1 MIDIH
6 SHLLPGIDDGASDL
20 DETIRMAKMAVEE
33 GIHTIICTPHH
44 ANGQYMNPGDGVN
57 GLVKEVQIV
66 LQENNIPLTIYPGQE
81 IRINLDFIDSY
92 NAKDIISLHESN
104 YILVEFPSRDIPKYT
119 EELFHELRVLGMTPI
134 IAHPERNAEIASDP
148 SKLVRLIQLGAL
160 AQVTSHSING
170 LFGAKIQKL
179 AINMCKQQLVHFISS
194 DAHNSTKRAFGL
206 QAAYFSINSQIG
218 KQQVAYYQM
227 NAEKLVR
234 NERVETVV
242 PIWKR
247 PKKWWFF

>member
-6 SHLLPGIDDGASDL
+6 SHLLPGIDDGASDM
-20 DETIRMAKMAVEE
+20 DETVRMAKMAVEE
-33 GIHTIICTPHH
+33 GIHTVICTPHH
-44 ANGQYMNPGDGVN
+44 ANGQFMNPGDGVIR
-57 GLVKEVQIV
+57 LVNEVQIV
-66 LQENNIPLTIYPGQE
+66 LNEHDIPLTIYPGQE
-81 IRINLDFIDSY
+81 IRTNLEFMDSFS
-92 NAKDIISLHESN
+92 AKDIIPLYASN
-104 YILVEFPSRDIPKYT
+104 YILVEFPAREIPKYT

-134 IAHPERNAEIASDP
+134 IAHPERNSEIASDP

-170 LFGAKIQKL
+170 MFGPKIQKL
-179 AINMCKQQLVHFISS
+179 SINMCKQQLVHFVSS
-194 DAHNSTKRAFGL
+194 DAHNSTRRAFGL
-206 QAAYFSINSQIG
+206 RAAYSSINSQIG

-234 NERVETVV
+234 NEIVEAAV
-242 PIWKR
+242 PAWKQ